1 MSESSHVPSLLI
13 SPTHDGMLG
22 NWRSHDYILHG
33 AEIGF
38 EPMTF
43 WVWARRAT
51 NCATLLGCSTR
62 RGRAWPHNPIID
74 KIIALPGRASVPG
87 RIWTGDPRIKSSL
100 RLPTALQERLTTN
113 AQRIKKYFSFS
124 CAPLSTLHIYY
135 ITKFEKCQI
144 FKSKDRKI
152 WTIDF
157 SVLSALRSTI
167 FL

>member
-1 MSESSHVPSLLI
+1 MNWWANPHTFRLFLFHPRMTVCWEIEGAMALSS
-13 SPTHDGMLG
+13 T
-22 NWRSHDYILHG
+22 G

-113 AQRIKKYFSFS
+113 AQRTKKYFSFS
-124 CAPLSTLHIYY
+124 CAPLSTLRIYY
-135 ITKFEKCQI
+135 SIKFEKCQI
-144 FKSKDRKI
+144 FKSD
-152 WTIDF
+152 
-157 SVLSALRSTI
+157 
-167 FL
+167 